1 MKQIIPRVQTTYL
14 KCPTC
19 TNSVTTVTNDR
30 KYPLYPSKERR
41 DWCGSCHV
49 HAMTSQNDRVAFNS
63 ICISTIAPVLQEC
76 H

>member
-30 KYPLYPSKERR
+30 KYPLYPPKERR
-41 DWCGSCHV
+41 DWCGSCR
-49 HAMTSQNDRVAFNS
+49 ARA
-63 ICISTIAPVLQEC
+63 TINHIIIQQRYYWQTHIDLILIM
-76 H
+76 